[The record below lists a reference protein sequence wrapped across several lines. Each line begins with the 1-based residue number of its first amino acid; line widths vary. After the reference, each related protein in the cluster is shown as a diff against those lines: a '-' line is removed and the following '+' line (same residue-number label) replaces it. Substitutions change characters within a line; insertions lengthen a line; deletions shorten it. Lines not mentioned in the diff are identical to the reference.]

1 MSQHKIIILKDNK
14 HTPAE
19 AGDTID
25 HKLLSIS
32 AEQGNS
38 LEAKDDGLFVAPSAG
53 GGGGAENV
61 ALTREEKDF
70 SGIYNN
76 LFRNEANVYEYTFT
90 DAAGQQQK
98 FKEVIGRP
106 LVLKYVVETGGNYG
120 LAKHQIEH
128 YRLIDEG
135 QGTKGELDLAHA
147 ALGTPRLEGTVL
159 KISMHHRQYEEKVG
173 GSDQEV
179 TVDLASLAGGP
190 AFTEAPQGPAN
201 TTSGDDVP
209 TDFIGRE
216 RNNLLAGPDKWL
228 LVEVDGQRGAV
239 PWFSI

>member
-1 MSQHKIIILKDNK
+1 MAEQPVIIYKDNK
-14 HTPAE
+14 HTPAT
-19 AGDTID
+19 AGDTIPAAAIP
-25 HKLLSIS
+25 IS
-32 AEQGNS
+32 SEQGNT
-38 LEAKDDGLFVAPSAG
+38 LQAKNDGLFSAA

-76 LFRNEANVYEYTFT
+76 LFRNGANVYEYTFT
-90 DAAGQQQK
+90 NAAGQQQK

-106 LVLKYVVETGGNYG
+106 IALKYVVEAGGNHG
-120 LAKHQIEH
+120 LVKHQIEH
-128 YRLIDEG
+128 YRLINEG

-159 KISMHHRQYEEKVG
+159 KINMHHRQYEEKVG

-179 TVDLASLAGGP
+179 SVDLASLAGGP

-209 TDFIGRE
+209 TDFIGRA
-216 RNNLLAGPDKWL
+216 RNRLLAEPDKWL
-228 LVEVDGQRGAV
+228 EVTIGGEHGAV
-239 PWFSI
+239 PWFKLP